1 MTDEVITTDT
11 GCQTQQEE
19 PSQEL
24 FERLKKQLSEIAEL
38 HKKNTALY
46 QKVGVLEQELLEKET
61 MLSSL
66 QSDKLQLEADCEKKD
81 DVILKLRVN
90 VENMEAENVRLSSEL
105 NACVSNEQLLEKKIS
120 QMENSK
126 SWKITKPAR
135 MILRRLK

>member
-1 MTDEVITTDT
+1 M
-11 GCQTQQEE
+11 
-19 PSQEL
+19 
-24 FERLKKQLSEIAEL
+24 
-38 HKKNTALY
+38 
-46 QKVGVLEQELLEKET
+46 EKET